1 MKRSL
6 IFLIIVFVLAFY
18 VYPNT
23 HILYTVDGTKYEG
36 KLVAFKYGLLHF
48 NIYKFNKYKS
58 LRKFPISQVWKIE
71 FNTQK
76 EIGITSS
83 FETEAL
89 YAKLRR
95 GKRVKRVKLQG
106 NTQWLNTGI
115 SLRIGQDILFSITGA
130 IYINSNKK
138 VYQNGELSVKWNKNK
153 QLPVQPTGAVIAK
166 IGKKGK
172 PFYVGN
178 NKTPIKSK
186 EKGILYI
193 GINDFNFNDNKDN
206 FTVKIYY

>member
-6 IFLIIVFVLAFY
+6 ILIILAIVLVSI

-23 HILYTVDGTKYEG
+23 HTLYTVDGTKYEG

-76 EIGITSS
+76 EVGITSS

-89 YAKLRR
+89 YARLRR
-95 GKRVKRVKLQG
+95 GKRVRRVKLNG
-106 NTQWLNTGI
+106 NTKWLNTGI
-115 SLRIGQDILFSITGA
+115 NLKTGQNILFSISGA
-130 IYINSNKK
+130 IYISNNKK
-138 VYQNGELSVKWNKNK
+138 VFQNGELNVKWNKNK

-166 IGKKGK
+166 IGETGK

-186 EKGILYI
+186 EKGTLFI
-193 GINDFNFNDNKDN
+193 GVNDFNFNDNKGD
-206 FTVKIYY
+206 FIVKIYY

>member
-6 IFLIIVFVLAFY
+6 VFIVITFILICAI
-18 VYPNT
+18 YPNT
-23 HILYTVDGTKYEG
+23 HTLYTVDGTKYEG

-76 EIGITSS
+76 EVGITSS
-83 FETEAL
+83 FETESL
-89 YAKLRR
+89 YARLRR
-95 GKRVKRVKLQG
+95 GKRVKRVKLNG
-106 NTQWLNTGI
+106 NEKWLNTGI
-115 SLRIGQDILFSITGA
+115 NLKIGQDILFSITGA
-130 IYINSNKK
+130 IYINSKKK
-138 VYQNGELSVKWNKNK
+138 VYQNGELNVKWNKSK

-166 IGKKGK
+166 IGKDGK

-178 NKTPIKSK
+178 NKTPIKTK
-186 EKGILYI
+186 DKGSLFI
-193 GINDFNFNDNKDN
+193 GINDFNFNDNKGD
-206 FTVKIYY
+206 FIVKIYY